1 MAKTGPLEFL
11 QEVREETNK
20 INWPSRKEIVIS
32 TVMVMIMVTLAALF
46 FLAVDAVLKYGID
59 KILFGL

>member
-20 INWPSRKEIVIS
+20 ITWPSRKEIVIS